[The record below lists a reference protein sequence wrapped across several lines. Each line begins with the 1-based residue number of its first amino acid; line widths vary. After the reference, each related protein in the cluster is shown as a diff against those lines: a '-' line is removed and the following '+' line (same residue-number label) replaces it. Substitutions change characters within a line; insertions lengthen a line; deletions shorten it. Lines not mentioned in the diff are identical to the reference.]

1 MDAPEHETR
10 REKAKLWIAVARG
23 FHVPGER
30 CYTHGESATWWRRG
44 RDLVCQQCH
53 PDPNSLEVGA

>member
-1 MDAPEHETR
+1 MDVTENETR

-23 FHVPGER
+23 LHVPGE
-30 CYTHGESATWWRRG
+30 CCIMHGESAAWWRRG

-53 PDPNSLEVGA
+53 PDPNSLARGG